1 MLKII
6 SKIKFFNFI
15 FLTFFFILH
24 STIFS
29 ENLKNS
35 PELITGT
42 LNNNIKYYILK
53 NQYPK
58 NKASLNL
65 IVNSGSLEESD
76 SEEGVAHFIEHMA
89 FNGTA
94 LYPKN
99 ELISFLQSIGLKFG
113 DDLNAYTTY
122 DETAYILDIPTND
135 DKTINIAMDVLKEW
149 AFNITLNEKDVQSEK
164 NIIVEEWRTKQ
175 GIKNRISTL
184 KRNSLFSDS
193 VFAKRLPIGTFNSIN
208 NINSEILKKYYDK
221 FYTPNRMSII
231 AVGDF
236 DPLQLEA
243 IIKDK
248 FFTQK
253 KYPQAE
259 KPQFKIPNTSE
270 QTMIFSDKEI
280 TTSTLSI
287 SKIKNLSIENTEKGV
302 KENLTQLLYCNVLN
316 NRFSILKKKENSFF
330 NEGQI
335 FSYPLNKDNEVIELA
350 VSIKEDNI
358 LEGYEEILNLIS
370 SLAFYPPHI
379 NELENEKNEIL
390 SSLKLEVNNKDSID
404 NSLFV
409 EEIKDVFLL
418 DSVFLN
424 PTDKYILLEK
434 LLKEISVYDILEYSK
449 NFAKSNKVTLLTL
462 PQKENLNNITKDKI
476 LSIQEKIKNTTPLN
490 FNFFS
495 NKELETKKLPPGK
508 ILKRVVLNPGTKFET
523 LNYKLSNGINVIYK
537 KTDFEKDKIYM
548 NFFKE
553 ENSSNYSKSK
563 YYNSIFTPYMLI
575 NSGVGNLTPEEYEQ
589 FKKGKNFSITPYLRD
604 YTQGFE
610 IISDF
615 ENLGTSLTVLNSII
629 TDKKFD
635 DIILKNLLDK
645 NKEKI
650 INQDNSPI
658 FNFSRT
664 ITSSLFKEHYR
675 RQPLTLDNL
684 SSVNKNEILNLY
696 KNKFS
701 NFYGYNLIV
710 VGSIPQ
716 EKLEEFLI
724 NNFASLN
731 SKKIESKVTPL
742 NIILEN
748 NKTEKTVVQG
758 EDEKSRVAVIYPYK
772 GVYSNKNRV
781 LYNSLSQLLDILL
794 IDKIRENS
802 AQVYSIYSDASLEYY
817 NYNENYLSINFT
829 TNHKNVNEVIK
840 NLKTVLKEV
849 SEGEFDKKKIDD
861 IITNYTIN
869 YETELNK
876 NSFWY
881 SYLYKNTLLKNRDYH
896 LVPPQELKEILT
908 MDALKDFISNSIDQD
923 NYIQVILK
931 PEKFEAN

>member
-1 MLKII
+1 MLRTI
-6 SKIKFFNFI
+6 SKIKFINFI
-15 FLTFFFILH
+15 CIAIFFIIYN
-24 STIFS
+24 TVFS

-58 NKASLNL
+58 NKASFNL
-65 IVNSGSLEESD
+65 IVNSGSLEEND

-89 FNGTA
+89 FNGTT

-99 ELISFLQSIGLKFG
+99 ELIGFLQSIGLKFG

-122 DETAYILDIPTND
+122 DETAYTLDIPTND

-149 AFNITLNEKDVQSEK
+149 AFNVTLNEKDVQSEK

-184 KRNSLFSDS
+184 KRNALFSDS

-208 NINSEILKKYYDK
+208 NINSVILKKYYNK

-236 DPLQLEA
+236 DPLQIEL

-248 FFTQK
+248 FFTEK
-253 KYPQAE
+253 KYPHTE
-259 KPQFKIPNTSE
+259 KPRFKIADTSE
-270 QTMIFSDKEI
+270 QTIIFRDKEI

-287 SKIKNLSIENTEKGV
+287 SKTKNLTIENTEKGIR
-302 KENLTQLLYCNVLN
+302 ENLIQLLYCNILN
-316 NRFSILKKKENSFF
+316 NRINILKKKENSFF

-335 FSYPLNKDNEVIELA
+335 FSYPLNKDNEVIEL
-350 VSIKEDNI
+350 VISFKEDKI
-358 LEGYEEILNLIS
+358 LEGYEETLNLIN
-370 SLAFYPPHI
+370 SLAFYPPHV
-379 NELENEKNEIL
+379 NELENEKNDIL
-390 SSLKLEVNNKDSID
+390 SSLKLADNNKESID
-404 NSLFV
+404 NIIFV

-424 PTDKYILLEK
+424 PTDKYKLLEK
-434 LLKEISVYDILEYSK
+434 LLKEISIYDILEYSK
-449 NFAKSNKVTLLTL
+449 IFAKSNKVTLLTL
-462 PQKENLNNITKDKI
+462 PKKENLNNITESKV
-476 LSIQEKIKNTTPLN
+476 LNIQEKTKNIVPSD
-490 FNFFS
+490 FIFFD
-495 NKELETKKLPPGK
+495 NKELTTQKLSPGK
-508 ILKRVVLNPGTKFET
+508 ILSKEIFYANTKFET
-523 LNYKLSNGINVIYK
+523 LNYKLSNGVNVVYK
-537 KTDFEKDKIYM
+537 KTDFEKDKIYI

-553 ENSSNYSKSK
+553 ESSHNYSKAE
-563 YYNSIFTPYMLI
+563 YFNSIFTPYMLI
-575 NSGVGNLTPEEYEQ
+575 NSGVGNLNPDEYEQ

-610 IISDF
+610 IISDS
-615 ENLGTSLTVLNSII
+615 ENLETSLVVLNSII
-629 TDKKFD
+629 IDKKFND
-635 DIILKNLLDK
+635 TIFKTLLDK

-650 INQDNSPI
+650 INQNNSPV
-658 FNFSRT
+658 FNFNKT
-664 ITSSLFKEHYR
+664 ITESLFKGHYR
-675 RQPLTLDNL
+675 RQPLTLDDL
-684 SSVNKNEILNLY
+684 TLVNKNEILNLY
-696 KNKFS
+696 ADKFS

-710 VGSIPQ
+710 VGSIPE

-731 SKKIESKVTPL
+731 SKKIETKIIPLDISLEKNKV
-742 NIILEN
+742 
-748 NKTEKTVVQG
+748 EKTVING
-758 EDEKSRVAVIYPYK
+758 EDEKSRVTIIYPYK

-829 TNHKNVNEVIK
+829 TNHKNVDEVIK
-840 NLKTVLKEV
+840 NLKTVIKEV
-849 SEGEFDKKKIDD
+849 AKGNFDKKKIDD
-861 IITNYTIN
+861 VITNYTIS

-881 SYLYKNTLLKNRDYH
+881 TYLYKNTLLKNKDYH
-896 LVPPQELKEILT
+896 LTTPQELKEILT
-908 MDALKDFISNSIDQD
+908 MDALKNFISESIDQE
-923 NYIQVILK
+923 NYTQIVLK
-931 PEKFEAN
+931 PEKSVVN